1 MSEQRKTRTIL
12 IKFLL
17 SRSIRSFY
25 NTTHSNERY
34 VPITGYRRQLLKD
47 KYSITVYSVGHHSL
61 KDFPFHITMDNWFTP
76 LQLFLKLKEI
86 GYEATGTIRK
96 NKVERKLQLTSGLHQ
111 KDKEK
116 QQTRGYLCSCWE
128 KYRLK

>member
-1 MSEQRKTRTIL
+1 MSEQRKMRTRTIL

-61 KDFPFHITMDNWFTP
+61 KDFPFHITMDNRFTP
-76 LQLFLKLKEI
+76 FQLFLKLKEI
-86 GYEATGTIRK
+86 GYEAAGTIRK
-96 NKVERKLQLTSGLHQ
+96 NKVERKLQVVSI
-111 KDKEK
+111 KKMKKSSK
-116 QQTRGYLCSCWE
+116 QGDICAAVGRNTD
-128 KYRLK
+128 